1 MFVALHYLGLGR
13 QIAVMSAVATGFALR
28 AGALLWG
35 WSLPRYRAR
44 PPHDK

>member
-1 MFVALHYLGLGR
+1 MGFMREVAV
-13 QIAVMSAVATGFALR
+13 IAAVATGFALR

-44 PPHDK
+44 PPHDSEPK